1 MPTMS
6 GFDVAKAMIGV
17 RPDISILMM
26 SGYVRSEDRDAA
38 LASGVKEL
46 MLKPSTIEEL
56 ADAIDR
62 QVA

>member
-1 MPTMS
+1 MLQENAS
-6 GFDVAKAMIGV
+6 
-17 RPDISILMM
+17 S
-26 SGYVRSEDRDAA
+26 RSAYTCAHGRGSEIDERDAA
-38 LASGVKEL
+38 LATGVREL